1 VSLALQV
8 NSLSVELS
16 RKPCDMMVLYNI
28 AFTKNSNILFNIQKV
43 KEILGITISGN
54 KKQLLRC
61 KRMVYIFNVLA

>member
-1 VSLALQV
+1 
-8 NSLSVELS
+8 
-16 RKPCDMMVLYNI
+16 MMVLYNI